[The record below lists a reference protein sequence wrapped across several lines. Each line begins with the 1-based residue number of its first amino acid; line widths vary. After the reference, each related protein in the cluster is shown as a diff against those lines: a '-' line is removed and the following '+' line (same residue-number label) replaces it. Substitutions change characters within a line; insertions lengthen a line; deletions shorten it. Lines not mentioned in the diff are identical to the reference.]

1 MNTRTNEDKAVNELI
16 SYERRKAREA
26 LIKENN
32 DANRRADPTSQLVH
46 YLRQFEILDKTINDP
61 NSTPDQVAKATFQRE
76 FTLKNINDW
85 TKVFV
90 EVVLNKKIVDT
101 QNKR

>member
-1 MNTRTNEDKAVNELI
+1 MYKKTNEDKAVKELI
-16 SYERRKAREA
+16 SYERRKTRDA
-26 LIKENN
+26 LIKEIN

-61 NSTPDQVAKATFQRE
+61 NSTPDQVAKATSQRE

-85 TKVFV
+85 TKVFA
-90 EVVLNKKIVDT
+90 EVILNKKIVDI

>member
-1 MNTRTNEDKAVNELI
+1 MYKKTNEDKAVKELI
-16 SYERRKAREA
+16 SYERREARDA
-26 LIKENN
+26 LIKEIN

-61 NSTPDQVAKATFQRE
+61 NSTPDQVAKATSQRE
-76 FTLKNINDW
+76 FTLKNINYW
-85 TKVFV
+85 TKVFA
-90 EVVLNKKIVDT
+90 EVVLNKKIVDI

>member
-1 MNTRTNEDKAVNELI
+1 MNTKTNEDKAVNELI

-61 NSTPDQVAKATFQRE
+61 NSTPDQVAKATFQIK
-76 FTLKNINDW
+76 FTIKNINDW
-85 TKVFV
+85 KKVFE

>member
-1 MNTRTNEDKAVNELI
+1 MYTKPNEDKAVKELI
-16 SYERRKAREA
+16 SYERREARDA
-26 LIKENN
+26 LIKEIN

-61 NSTPDQVAKATFQRE
+61 NSTPDQVAKANFQRE

-85 TKVFV
+85 KKVFE
-90 EVVLNKKIVDT
+90 EVVLNKKIVDI